1 MTRSQCNSAADISKE
16 GVSVIIYHYQVEAAQ
31 GRNTTTAKTT
41 KTNTTS
47 NTVAYHMNNTNTA
60 GDNWQ
65 ATNTASNTTNFIV
78 HIQ

>member
-16 GVSVIIYHYQVEAAQ
+16 GRVRNNLPLS
-31 GRNTTTAKTT
+31 GGGCTRNTTTAKTT

>member
-16 GVSVIIYHYQVEAAQ
+16 GVSVIIYHYQVKAAQ
-31 GRNTTTAKTT
+31 GRNTSTANTT

-47 NTVAYHMNNTNTA
+47 NTVAYHTNNT
-60 GDNWQ
+60 DNWQ
-65 ATNTASNTTNFIV
+65 ATNTASNTTHFIV

>member
-16 GVSVIIYHYQVEAAQ
+16 GRVRNNLPLSGGGYT
-31 GRNTTTAKTT
+31 RNTTTAKTT
-41 KTNTTS
+41 ETNTTS

-65 ATNTASNTTNFIV
+65 ATNTARNTTNFIV

>member
-1 MTRSQCNSAADISKE
+1 M
-16 GVSVIIYHYQVEAAQ
+16 EAAQ

-65 ATNTASNTTNFIV
+65 PTNTASNTTNFIV